1 MNQKLLEEIGQIL
14 YQKRIKKKY
23 SLEQISEI
31 TKISIRN
38 LEFIEQG
45 FFYKLPGK
53 FYEKS
58 FLKIYAEVLKLNTEK
73 LINIYKEANEI
84 IDEPTE
90 NINKEIIN
98 IKKLHNFF
106 SENRLPSIAF
116 LSISLIIFSFIII
129 FQLFLPDKIKTNFTM
144 KKETNSFQVDDN
156 TQNQSGNFVKEI
168 ENLKKED
175 PIKNTNLNIDDD
187 DYSSNFQNNNV
198 YFKEILATEDVWLEI
213 KDINGTSMIA
223 TLLKKNETFSIP
235 NEKGLTITLSNAGVV
250 KIKNGDILSSE
261 IGSFGTILNSVSLD
275 SLLNKY

>member
-73 LINIYKEANEI
+73 LINIYKEANQI

-144 KKETNSFQVDDN
+144 KKETNSFQVDAN

-175 PIKNTNLNIDDD
+175 PIKNTNLNMDDD

>member
-1 MNQKLLEEIGQIL
+1 MNQQLLEEIGQIL

-31 TKISIRN
+31 TKISIKN

-73 LINIYKEANEI
+73 LINIYKEANKI

-144 KKETNSFQVDDN
+144 KKETNSFQVDAN

-168 ENLKKED
+168 ENLKKD
-175 PIKNTNLNIDDD
+175 MT
-187 DYSSNFQNNNV
+187 
-198 YFKEILATEDVWLEI
+198 
-213 KDINGTSMIA
+213 
-223 TLLKKNETFSIP
+223 
-235 NEKGLTITLSNAGVV
+235 
-250 KIKNGDILSSE
+250 
-261 IGSFGTILNSVSLD
+261 
-275 SLLNKY
+275 